1 MSVYL
6 LLCPRVGPR
15 GEGVGE
21 IVVEWPES
29 VQDKEINSVDQES
42 PISGRPGGG
51 SLDQEEGS

>member
-1 MSVYL
+1 M
-6 LLCPRVGPR
+6 
-15 GEGVGE
+15 GE

-51 SLDQEEGS
+51 SLDQVEGS